1 MGKVKAWLMDQQ
13 EEVQHQFIEGEI
25 DARTCATKLAHL
37 AMEPDEIESW
47 IDDVTAERARNI
59 LRKALEPNGFL
70 EPSN

>member
-37 AMEPDEIESW
+37 AMEPDEIEVW
-47 IDDVTAERARNI
+47 IDEVTAERARRLTDKI
-59 LRKALEPNGFL
+59 LETTTNLGLQN
-70 EPSN
+70 

>member
-1 MGKVKAWLMDQQ
+1 MGKVKAWLMEQQ
-13 EEVQHQFIEGEI
+13 EEVQFQFEEGEI

-37 AMEPDEIESW
+37 GIDPDEIEVW
-47 IDDVTAERARNI
+47 IDEATANRARNI